1 MATEQDAAR
10 ERVLAARADLRR
22 GGRSARGVRPRGGR
36 YPRPDQGA
44 ARPRPRRSPAALG
57 FLALKGPQRIFGVAR
72 AQDPGRTRPTCPSG
86 CCPRRSRRRCASS
99 ASDGDKVRGA
109 LERDFADYA
118 KKSHKEREGLKSVL
132 LLAVARP
139 LLGRGA
145 KAAGDLLFSPDPEG
159 FSGRLAQVRA
169 QAAGSADRA
178 REGAERAGASAK
190 DRIAAA
196 RRDRATQPPSPAD
209 ETAPTGI

>member
-1 MATEQDAAR
+1 MARRKIRGAP
-10 ERVLAARADLRR
+10 ADLPERMLPEEVEKTLR
-22 GGRSARGVRPRGGR
+22 K
-36 YPRPDQGA
+36 
-44 ARPRPRRSPAALG
+44 LG
-57 FLALKGPQRIFGVAR
+57 K
-72 AQDPGRTRPTCPSG
+72 
-86 CCPRRSRRRCASS
+86 
-99 ASDGDKVRGA
+99 DGDKVRGA

-118 KKSHKEREGLKSVL
+118 KKSQKERDGLKSVL

-139 LLGRGA
+139 LLGRGV

-159 FSGRLAQVRA
+159 FSGRLAQLRA

-190 DRIAAA
+190 ERIAAA
-196 RRDRATQPPSPAD
+196 RGDEVDPNSPAD

>member
-10 ERVLAARADLRR
+10 ERVLEARADLREEVDLL
-22 GGRSARGVRPRGGR
+22 GASGRAAIDIPARIK
-36 YPRPDQGA
+36 A
-44 ARPRPRRSPAALG
+44 SPAKAAAIAGGLG
-57 FLALKGPQRIFGVAR
+57 FLALKGPQRLFGAAR
-72 AQDPGRTRPTCPSG
+72 RKVRGQPADLPDRMLPEEVEKTLRKLGK
-86 CCPRRSRRRCASS
+86 
-99 ASDGDKVRGA
+99 DGDKVRGA

-118 KKSHKEREGLKSVL
+118 KKSQKERNGLKSVL
-132 LLAVARP
+132 LLAIARP

-159 FSGRLAQVRA
+159 FSGRLAQIRA
-169 QAAGSADRA
+169 QYEGSAERA

-196 RRDRATQPPSPAD
+196 RRDDADPNGPAD

>member
-1 MATEQDAAR
+1 VATEQDAAR
-10 ERVLAARADLRR
+10 ERVLAARADLRQEVDLL
-22 GGRSARGVRPRGGR
+22 GASGRAAVDIPARIK
-36 YPRPDQGA
+36 A
-44 ARPRPRRSPAALG
+44 SPAKAAAIAGGLG
-57 FLALKGPQRIFGVAR
+57 FVVLKGPQRLFGAVRQKVRGEPADLPER
-72 AQDPGRTRPTCPSG
+72 MLPEEVEKTLRKLGK
-86 CCPRRSRRRCASS
+86 
-99 ASDGDKVRGA
+99 DGDKVRGA

-118 KKSHKEREGLKSVL
+118 KKSHKEREGLKTVL
-132 LLAVARP
+132 LMAVARP

-145 KAAGDLLFSPDPEG
+145 KAASDLLFSPDPEG

-178 REGAERAGASAK
+178 REGAERAGATAK

-196 RRDRATQPPSPAD
+196 RREGDEPPSPAD